1 MEFNLSYHWNKI
13 QTFLFPRLEE
23 ELGTTTEK
31 HRQLIAVIEL
41 ARVEDIINPRY
52 HRIGRPRDNRVN
64 IAHAFIA
71 KAIYNLP
78 TTASIIERLH
88 CDPKI
93 RRICGWESKYDIPSE
108 STFSRAFTEF
118 AETSLSSRAHELF
131 IITHHSDSKF
141 HNISKD
147 STKIEAREKAI
158 KKQVKTAPFPKKK
171 RGRPKKDLI
180 DSIEEKKEAIPTRL
194 ELQVTMSLEE
204 MLADLPKSCDIGCKK
219 NSKGFVESW
228 KGYKLHIDTA
238 DGDLPIAAILTSA
251 SVHDSQVA
259 LPLSL
264 ITEQRVT
271 HFYDLMDSAYDSKII
286 RDHSALHGR
295 VALIDFNHRGPKD
308 NRAFEKHEAERY
320 KTRSGAER
328 VNSQLKDNFGGSL
341 IRVKGHAKIMS
352 HLMFGLLALTI
363 DQSLRLLT

>member
-1 MEFNLSYHWNKI
+1 MEFNLSHHWHKI

-23 ELGTTTEK
+23 ELGATTEK
-31 HRQLIAVIEL
+31 HRQLITVIEL
-41 ARVEDIINPRY
+41 ARVEDVINPRY
-52 HRIGRPRDNRVN
+52 HHIGRPQDSRVN

-88 CDPKI
+88 CDPKM
-93 RRICGWESKYDIPSE
+93 RRICGWESKYAIPSE
-108 STFSRAFTEF
+108 STFSRAFAEF
-118 AETSLSSRAHELF
+118 AKTSLSSRAHELF
-131 IITHHSDSKF
+131 IASHHSESKF
-141 HNISKD
+141 HNVSKD

-158 KKQVKTAPFPKKK
+158 KKAVKAPSIPKKK
-171 RGRPKKDLI
+171 RGRPKKSSTE
-180 DSIEEKKEAIPTRL
+180 SIEEKKETPKRL

-204 MLADLPKSCDIGCKK
+204 MLADLPKLCDVGCKK

-238 DGDLPIAAILTSA
+238 DGGIPIAAIITSA

-259 LPLSL
+259 LPLST
-264 ITEQRVT
+264 ITGQRVT

-286 RDHSALHGR
+286 RDYSVSKGR
-295 VALIDFNHRGPKD
+295 VALIDYNHRGPKD
-308 NRAFEKHEAERY
+308 IRSFLPHEAERY
-320 KTRSGAER
+320 KARSGAER
-328 VNSQLKDNFGGSL
+328 VNSQLKDNFGGAL
-341 IRVKGHAKIMS
+341 IRVKGHAKIMC

-363 DQSLRLLT
+363 DQSLRLVT

>member
-1 MEFNLSYHWNKI
+1 MEFNLSHHWHKI

-23 ELGTTTEK
+23 ELGVTTEK

-41 ARVEDIINPRY
+41 ARVEEIINPRC
-52 HRIGRPRDNRVN
+52 HHIGRPQDNRVN

-88 CDPKI
+88 CDSKM

-108 STFSRAFTEF
+108 STFSRAFAEF
-118 AETSLSSRAHELF
+118 AKTSLSSRAHELF
-131 IITHHSDSKF
+131 IATHHSESKF

-158 KKQVKTAPFPKKK
+158 KKPVKTSPIPKKK
-171 RGRPKKDLI
+171 RGRPKKTPTE
-180 DSIEEKKEAIPTRL
+180 SIEEKKQEAPTRL

-204 MLADLPKSCDIGCKK
+204 MLADLPKICDVGCKK

-259 LPLSL
+259 LPLSN
-264 ITEQRVT
+264 ITGQRVT

-286 RDHSALHGR
+286 RDHSASQGR
-295 VALIDFNHRGPKD
+295 VALIDFNNRGPKD

-320 KTRSGAER
+320 KARSGAER
-328 VNSQLKDNFGGSL
+328 VNSQLKDNFGGAL